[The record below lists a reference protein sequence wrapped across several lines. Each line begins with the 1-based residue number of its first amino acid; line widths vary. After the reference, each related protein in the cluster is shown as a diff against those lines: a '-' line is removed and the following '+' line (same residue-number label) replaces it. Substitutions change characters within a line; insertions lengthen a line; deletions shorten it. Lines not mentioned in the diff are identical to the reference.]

1 MMNKLI
7 PTACMLAM
15 GFSSP
20 VFAAEKEKAKK
31 IAKKE
36 KPKIEV
42 CFVLDTTGSMGGLI
56 AGAKEKIWSMA
67 NEMISA
73 KPTPEI
79 RIGLIGY
86 RDKTDAYVTKVYQ
99 LSNDIDDIYGK
110 LMAFQAQG
118 GGDTPESVNQA
129 LNEAV
134 TKMEWSKSRNV
145 LKVIFLVGDAPPHMD
160 YKQDV
165 KYPDSCKLAMKK
177 DIIINTIQCGS
188 MGSTTPIWKEIALK
202 AEGKFAQI
210 MQSGGM
216 VAIATPFDKEIAQY
230 NAKLGRTVTVY
241 GSAVMQK
248 KAASKND
255 LALASPIAAVADR
268 SAYLFSVSE
277 SLDKETASVISGG
290 GDLTDLLANGKLK
303 LTEIEEKK
311 LPENVRK
318 MDKKERE
325 AYLNK
330 QVAERKNLQ
339 NELNK
344 LLKKRGQFIIT
355 KKAELKKEGKG
366 DGFDAQV
373 GGFIREQAAKKGF
386 RYEK

>member
-7 PTACMLAM
+7 TTVCMLVM
-15 GFSSP
+15 GFSFSA
-20 VFAAEKEKAKK
+20 FASEKEKTKK
-31 IAKKE
+31 IGKKE

-67 NEMISA
+67 NEMISPQ
-73 KPTPEI
+73 PTPEI

-86 RDKTDAYVTKVYQ
+86 RDKTDAYVTKVYP

-129 LNEAV
+129 LNEAI
-134 TKMEWSKSRNV
+134 TRMEWSKSRDV

-160 YKQDV
+160 YLQDV
-165 KYPDSCKLAMKK
+165 KYPDSCKLAVTK
-177 DIIINTIQCGS
+177 DIIINTIQCGN
-188 MGSTTPIWKEIALK
+188 MASTTAIWKEIALK

-210 MQSGGM
+210 LQSGGV
-216 VAIATPFDKEIAQY
+216 VAIATPFDKEIAKF
-230 NAKLGRTVTVY
+230 NTKLGRTVCVY
-241 GSAVMQK
+241 GSVEMQK
-248 KAASKND
+248 KAASKNA
-255 LALASPIAAVADR
+255 LALAAPESAAADR
-268 SAYLFSVSE
+268 ALYLSKASKDAL
-277 SLDKETASVISGG
+277 SASVISGG

-303 LTEIEEKK
+303 LDDIEEKK
-311 LPENVRK
+311 LPENIRK

-325 AYLNK
+325 AYLSK
-330 QVAERKNLQ
+330 QVAERKKFQ

-344 LLKKRGQFIIT
+344 LLKKRSQFIVM
-355 KKAELKKEGKG
+355 KKAELKKKGKG
-366 DGFDAQV
+366 DGFDARV
-373 GGFIREQAAKKGF
+373 EGFIREQAAKKGF